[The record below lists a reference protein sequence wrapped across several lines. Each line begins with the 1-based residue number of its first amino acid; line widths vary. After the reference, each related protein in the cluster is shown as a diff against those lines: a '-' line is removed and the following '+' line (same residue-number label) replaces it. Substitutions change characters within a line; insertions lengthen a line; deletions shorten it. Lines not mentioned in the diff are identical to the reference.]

1 VGLNA
6 HNFNL
11 PQARVRLDCSRSR
24 MKLSCT
30 IMRLGAA
37 AAFLCGFSAQAELAN
52 AIKAIVNDAVIT
64 SQEVDSLNEQTAD
77 LLVRQ
82 YRSEP
87 SMLERKLT
95 EMQSQNLDSLVERQ
109 LILHEF
115 KTAGYSLPES
125 VLDELVDETIK
136 NDFGDRATCTKTL
149 EARGMSIEK
158 FRQQIRERFIVAQL
172 RLKNVSSEIII
183 SPHKVETYYL
193 AHRDEFK
200 EEDRVK
206 LRRITLNK
214 SSDPNDPKAKEMA
227 DEILS
232 RLKDGASFAEL
243 AAMYSQG
250 NQESR
255 EGVWYDR
262 SALRRE
268 LAETAFSLKPGQ
280 CSGVIETARECY
292 VLMVDEISTAHYK
305 TLGEVRDVIEKN
317 LLSDERRR
325 LEKQWIDRLKK
336 KTFVEY
342 F

>member
-1 VGLNA
+1 
-6 HNFNL
+6 
-11 PQARVRLDCSRSR
+11 
-24 MKLSCT
+24 MKLWYPIVRAGVAS
-30 IMRLGAA
+30 
-37 AAFLCGFSAQAELAN
+37 AFLCGFSASAELAN

-64 SQEVDSLNEQTAD
+64 SQEVDILNEQTAD

-87 SMLERKLT
+87 TTLEKKLT

-115 KTAGYSLPES
+115 KTAGYRLPET

-158 FRQQIRERFIVAQL
+158 FRQQIRERFIIAQL
-172 RLKNVSSEIII
+172 RLKNISSEIII

-193 AHRDEFK
+193 VHRDDFK

-214 SSDPNDPKAKEMA
+214 SSDPKDPDAKEMA
-227 DEILS
+227 AEILG

-250 NQESR
+250 TAESR

-262 SALRRE
+262 SALRPE
-268 LAETAFSLKPGQ
+268 LAQTAFSLKPGQ
-280 CSGVIETARECY
+280 WSNVIETSRECY
-292 VLMVDEISTAHYK
+292 LLWVDEISTTHYK
-305 TLGEVRDVIEKN
+305 TLTEVRDVIEKN